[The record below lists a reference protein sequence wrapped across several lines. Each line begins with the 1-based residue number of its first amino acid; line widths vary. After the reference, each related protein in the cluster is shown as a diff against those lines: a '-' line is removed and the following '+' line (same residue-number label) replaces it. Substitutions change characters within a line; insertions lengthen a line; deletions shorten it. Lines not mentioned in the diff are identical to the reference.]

1 MTKMSHWNHRVFK
14 ETLDDGEVWYSVRE
28 VFYNDDGGIYA
39 HMETPVDIAAESID
53 ALREYLE
60 WCLKSLDQPILEVGK
75 IKFES
80 DDITEEDLKNSKG
93 FDNMDDFLDDLH
105 KESEITGIINTGDEK
120 IMDWNINTDDLE
132 NLAGSIK

>member
-1 MTKMSHWNHRVFK
+1 MSHWNHRVVK
-14 ETLDDGEVWYSVRE
+14 EVLDDGEEWYSIRE
-28 VFYNDDGGIYA
+28 VFYNDSGGIYGYT
-39 HMETPVDIAAESID
+39 ESPVDIAGSSID
-53 ALREYLE
+53 GLREYLR
-60 WCLKSLDQPILEVGK
+60 WCLKSLDDPILEDGK
-75 IKFES
+75 VEFES

-105 KESEITGIINTGDEK
+105 KESKITEIINTGDEK